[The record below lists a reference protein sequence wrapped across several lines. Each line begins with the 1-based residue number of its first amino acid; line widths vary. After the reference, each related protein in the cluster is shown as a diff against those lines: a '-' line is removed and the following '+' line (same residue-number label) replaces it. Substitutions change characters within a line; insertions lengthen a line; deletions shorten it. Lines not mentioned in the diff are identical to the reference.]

1 MKEKIY
7 KKLKE
12 LATKPV
18 RRIDWSGERW
28 FVRRYKQ
35 VLALAWIVYF
45 LLREELV
52 KEILRPVSNYLMNFS
67 CIQWFYV
74 NRLTVLLVFTA
85 LLFLAKSIFSI
96 LRWCEVIRYFPLDK
110 KKYPEYDFPFQEELL
125 SFLNR
130 EKERGRNIFWLDGSW
145 GSGKTHFIRAFF
157 ENQLCKPHEIYYI
170 SCFGIRTREQ
180 VEKVLVD
187 EIEQHSTFGSLDHI
201 PVISSLVKWAYKIL
215 GLDLM
220 KKYSLIIFDDLERV
234 TYSEKKGDSQEEYT
248 DSPEDYNDLLGFIDH
263 LANHRNQKILV
274 LMNKEDMGNTYQQ
287 ILEGKFKPIVQTI
300 ESPSVIIRKLCEK
313 NLDIVAIK
321 DKRSEKLYFEI
332 LIKLLIYSFGRG
344 ERNFRTIERILHKIR
359 IGGFNINNLEKQLSK
374 DTKQLL
380 WDNDLELRY
389 SLQKKI
395 EFSSFEGLGNNHN
408 LEFFLDIIS
417 KLEDDSETRAVYSFI
432 IRFIKSSSKKIYW
445 GERNP
450 KMILEEALV
459 KLKHEG
465 DDIKTKESELLSKI
479 NVDSVQFEELNDGDP
494 ETIKFN
500 KSMLFYMLR
509 YLHPQFEINN
519 RPLKEYF
526 IDSLL
531 LPEDKYYE
539 QNEYDYSSQF
549 KQIFTSY
556 QSNDYEINEEFKY
569 LEEWQ
574 KVIIELKERIEESK
588 RYFNY
593 FRNEELDLRNRN
605 FNTMTKSE
613 NGKLRYLK
621 NMPRGVFP
629 EYDAFQDWIDDQ
641 KASQV

>member
-1 MKEKIY
+1 MKKKIC

-45 LLREELV
+45 LLQEELV

-201 PVISSLVKWAYKIL
+201 PVISSLVKWSYKIL

-220 KKYSLIIFDDLERV
+220 KKHSLVIFDDLERV
-234 TYSEKKGDSQEEYT
+234 AYSEKQKDN
-248 DSPEDYNDLLGFIDH
+248 PEDYNDLLGFIDH

-274 LMNKEDMGNTYQQ
+274 LMNRKDMGNTYQQ
-287 ILEGKFKPIVQTI
+287 ILEEKFKPIVTNIPSQKRII
-300 ESPSVIIRKLCEK
+300 EMMTEEYDDKTREFIRDIYLFQHEFGFINLRAIPFMVSVFESVRQNGVYSVEWFVTTLNDQISEYMTSIMSKILEDRGVIGVVYIDDFLKGLDYMEYLAYLEHMVLSDEIDKLTSFSKVLIGLDKAFNNREDLII
-313 NLDIVAIK
+313 IK
-321 DKRSEKLYFEI
+321 YRDSVYEFA
-332 LIKLLIYSFGRG
+332 
-344 ERNFRTIERILHKIR
+344 
-359 IGGFNINNLEKQLSK
+359 INN
-374 DTKQLL
+374 DTL
-380 WDNDLELRY
+380 
-389 SLQKKI
+389 
-395 EFSSFEGLGNNHN
+395 
-408 LEFFLDIIS
+408 
-417 KLEDDSETRAVYSFI
+417 
-432 IRFIKSSSKKIYW
+432 
-445 GERNP
+445 
-450 KMILEEALV
+450 
-459 KLKHEG
+459 
-465 DDIKTKESELLSKI
+465 
-479 NVDSVQFEELNDGDP
+479 
-494 ETIKFN
+494 
-500 KSMLFYMLR
+500 
-509 YLHPQFEINN
+509 
-519 RPLKEYF
+519 
-526 IDSLL
+526 
-531 LPEDKYYE
+531 
-539 QNEYDYSSQF
+539 
-549 KQIFTSY
+549 
-556 QSNDYEINEEFKY
+556 
-569 LEEWQ
+569 
-574 KVIIELKERIEESK
+574 
-588 RYFNY
+588 
-593 FRNEELDLRNRN
+593 
-605 FNTMTKSE
+605 
-613 NGKLRYLK
+613 
-621 NMPRGVFP
+621 
-629 EYDAFQDWIDDQ
+629 
-641 KASQV
+641 